1 MLRRPVNRSPL
12 VLVVVAFVVALML
25 YFGYHKA
32 RRIRRG
38 FGARLTQSTVAPDF
52 SLESLDG
59 KNMRLSD
66 LRGKAVL
73 LNFWATWC
81 GPCKIE
87 MPWFVDL
94 QKQYGSQGLQI
105 VGVAMDDA
113 SKEDIGKFAKD
124 MGVNYPILI
133 GKESVGDQYGGV
145 PALPETFLIS
155 RDGKIVDKIIGLK
168 GKAEI
173 EDAVKK
179 ALDTQPANSQA
190 SAGQTSAKTALF
202 RSNSTSRRQLLYYF
216 MSTFLRADLFVL
228 TPADDDSARRIADAT
243 QTSHAHVGI
252 VSLSLLRCDRA
263 SGGGANAR
271 QSSLPHHGCRAADHG
286 SARRADHGEP
296 GFPGPS
302 GLPHQLQHT
311 QVGVPDSDRVEDG
324 PAHRHHPGKD

>member
-1 MLRRPVNRSPL
+1 MKRSPL

-32 RRIRRG
+32 RRTG
-38 FGARLTQSTVAPDF
+38 TGSAPRLAQSTVAPDF
-52 SLESLDG
+52 SLETLDG
-59 KNMRLSD
+59 KTLRLSD

-145 PALPETFLIS
+145 PALPESFLIS
-155 RDGKIVDKIIGLK
+155 RDGKIVDKIIGLR
-168 GKAEI
+168 GKADI

-179 ALDTQPANSQA
+179 TLDTQPAKSEA
-190 SAGQTSAKTALF
+190 SVDVDKE
-202 RSNSTSRRQLLYYF
+202 REN
-216 MSTFLRADLFVL
+216 
-228 TPADDDSARRIADAT
+228 
-243 QTSHAHVGI
+243 
-252 VSLSLLRCDRA
+252 
-263 SGGGANAR
+263 
-271 QSSLPHHGCRAADHG
+271 
-286 SARRADHGEP
+286 
-296 GFPGPS
+296 GP
-302 GLPHQLQHT
+302 
-311 QVGVPDSDRVEDG
+311 VP
-324 PAHRHHPGKD
+324 K